1 MNTLRIKKGDMVK
14 VVAGSHKGKTGKV
27 ESTNAKAQT
36 VTVEGIGIVKRHVKP
51 TQINPRGGTKEI
63 HLALPVSNVVLL
75 VGEKEQSTRVG
86 YQTAKDGSKIRVA
99 KHLKNKEIK

>member
-14 VVAGSHKGKTGKV
+14 VVAGSNKGKTGKV
-27 ESTNAKAQT
+27 ESTNAKTLT

-63 HLALPVSNVVLL
+63 HLGLPVSNVVLIT
-75 VGEKEQSTRVG
+75 GEKEQPTRVG
-86 YQTAKDGSKIRVA
+86 YQTAKDGKKVRVA
-99 KHLKNKEIK
+99 KQLKNKEIK